1 MKIKSFSNLFICLFL
16 TSVSNAQNLEWVQQ
30 IGGAGIDNGSAIVV
44 DSMGNSYTVGT
55 FNQTVDFD
63 PSNNNFT
70 LVSSGSDDVFIT
82 KSGPSGNFI
91 WAKQIGGVNSNQ
103 ARAAAIDTLGNIYI
117 ASSFIGSINFTTSSG
132 NESFVSY
139 GVSDIFLAKLD
150 SLGNILW
157 GRQIGGTSTD
167 LVEKIAIDG
176 QGNVVFTGSFYGTTD
191 FDPGTSVFNLTCSG
205 TTVNSDVYVCKLNS
219 NGDFIWAK
227 QIGGTGY
234 DFGNDITFDNSDNIC
249 ITGQFN
255 GLCDFDP
262 GVNTFNLTAIGGSDV
277 FILKLNSLG
286 DFLWVKQLGS
296 SMNDSGK
303 SINVDNSGE
312 IYVSGFFLDAISV
325 NLSSGNITLIPYG
338 GTDVFIA
345 KFNSLGDMLW
355 VKQIGGNNSE
365 TTIASAVDNDGNL
378 YCAGVFKD
386 LVDFNPG
393 NPTFNLQSEGDYD
406 IFLTKFSPSG
416 NFNWAVKMGGLNE
429 DYARDITID
438 VNGNIFTTGY
448 FQGLVDFDPGSNTS
462 NLNSFGG
469 LDGYTQKLSQCSL
482 NVGFDVQTACDSYTW
497 IDGITYTSSNNTA
510 QFNLLNAALNGCD
523 SLVNLNLTL
532 NTSSSSIQT
541 QTALDSYTWPING
554 QNYTQSGTYTAVI
567 PNAAGCDSTITL
579 DLSLSF
585 TGIDEQENSKII
597 ISPNPAS
604 EYFIV
609 NATEELIGQ
618 TYSIIDLNGKTLK
631 KGTLTQKEQNIEI
644 GNLSEG
650 MYLFKINN
658 ETEQTFRIIKN

>member
-1 MKIKSFSNLFICLFL
+1 MH
-16 TSVSNAQNLEWVQQ
+16 AQNLEWVQQ
-30 IGGAGIDNGSAIVV
+30 IGGVGIDNGSAIVV

-70 LVSSGSDDVFIT
+70 LVSGGSDDVFIT
-82 KSGPSGNFI
+82 KLDPSGNFI
-91 WAKQIGGVNSNQ
+91 WAKQIGGVDSDQ

-117 ASSFIGSINFTTSSG
+117 ASSFIGTINFATSSG
-132 NESFVSY
+132 NVSFVSY

-167 LVEKIAIDG
+167 LVEKMAIDG
-176 QGNVVFTGSFYGTTD
+176 QGDIVLTGSFYGTTD
-191 FDPGTSVFNLTCSG
+191 FDPGTGVYNLTCSG
-205 TTVNSDVYVCKLNS
+205 TTVNSDVYVCKLNT

-227 QIGGTGY
+227 QIGGIGY
-234 DFGNDITFDNSDNIC
+234 DFGNDITFDNSDNLC

-255 GLCDFDP
+255 GTCDFDP
-262 GVNTFNLTAIGGSDV
+262 GFNTFNLTAIGGSDV
-277 FILKLNSLG
+277 FILKLNSSG

-312 IYVSGFFLDAISV
+312 IYVSGFFLDAVTV
-325 NLSSGNITLIPYG
+325 NLSSGNITLTPFG

-345 KFNSLGDMLW
+345 KINSLGDLLW
-355 VKQIGGNNSE
+355 AKQIGGTNSE
-365 TTIASAVDNDGNL
+365 TSIASAVDNDGNL

-393 NPTFNLQSEGDYD
+393 SPTFYLQSEGNYD

-416 NFNWAVKMGGLNE
+416 EFNWAVRMGGVNE
-429 DYARDITID
+429 DYVRDLAID
-438 VNGNIFTTGY
+438 LNGNILSTGY
-448 FQGLVDFDPGSNTS
+448 FQDVVDFDPGSNTL
-462 NLNSFGG
+462 NLNSFGS
-469 LDGYTQKLSQCSL
+469 LDAYTQKLNQCSL
-482 NVGFDVQTACDSYTW
+482 IVGFDVQTACDSYTW
-497 IDGITYTSSNNTA
+497 IDGITYTSSNNNA

-532 NTSSSSIQT
+532 NASSSSIQY
-541 QTALDSYTWPING
+541 QTGLDNFTWPVNG
-554 QNYTQSGTYTAVI
+554 QTYTQSGTYTAVI
-567 PNAAGCDSTITL
+567 PNAAGCDSSITL
-579 DLSLSF
+579 DLTLTF
-585 TGIDEQENSKII
+585 TGIDEQENSIII

-604 EYFIV
+604 DFVII
-609 NATEELIGQ
+609 NASEELIGKSY
-618 TYSIIDLNGKTLK
+618 TIIDLNGNTLK
-631 KGTLTQKEQNIEI
+631 EGTLTQKEQKIEI

-650 MYLFKINN
+650 MYMFKINN
-658 ETEQTFRIIKN
+658 ETERTFRIIKN

>member
-1 MKIKSFSNLFICLFL
+1 MTSKLLLPIALFFSCTLMH
-16 TSVSNAQNLEWVQQ
+16 AQNLEWVQQ
-30 IGGAGIDNGSAIVV
+30 IGGVGIDNGSAIVV

-55 FNQTVDFD
+55 FNQSVDFD

-70 LVSSGSDDVFIT
+70 LVSGGSDDVFIT
-82 KSGPSGNFI
+82 KLDPSGNFI
-91 WAKQIGGVNSNQ
+91 WAKQIGGVDSNQ

-117 ASSFIGSINFTTSSG
+117 ASSFIGTINFATSSG
-132 NESFVSY
+132 NVSFVSY

-167 LVEKIAIDG
+167 LVEKMAIDG
-176 QGNVVFTGSFYGTTD
+176 QGDIVLTGSFYGTTD
-191 FDPGTSVFNLTCSG
+191 FDPGTGVYNLTCSG
-205 TTVNSDVYVCKLNS
+205 TAVNSDVYVCKLNT

-227 QIGGTGY
+227 QIGGIGY
-234 DFGNDITFDNSDNIC
+234 DFGNDITFDNSDNLC

-255 GLCDFDP
+255 GTCDFDP
-262 GVNTFNLTAIGGSDV
+262 GFNTFNLTAIGGSDV
-277 FILKLNSLG
+277 FILKLNSSG

-312 IYVSGFFLDAISV
+312 IYVSGFFLDAVTI
-325 NLSSGNITLIPYG
+325 NLSSGNITLTPFG

-345 KFNSLGDMLW
+345 KINSLGDLLW
-355 VKQIGGNNSE
+355 AKQIGGTNSE
-365 TTIASAVDNDGNL
+365 TSIASAVDNDGNL

-393 NPTFNLQSEGDYD
+393 SPTFYLQSEGNYD

-416 NFNWAVKMGGLNE
+416 EFNWAVKMGGVNE
-429 DYARDITID
+429 DYVRDLAID
-438 VNGNIFTTGY
+438 LNGNILSTGY
-448 FQGLVDFDPGSNTS
+448 FQDVVDFDPGSNTL
-462 NLNSFGG
+462 NLNSFGS
-469 LDGYTQKLSQCSL
+469 LDTYTQKLNQCSL
-482 NVGFDVQTACDSYTW
+482 IVGFDVQTACDSYTW

-532 NTSSSSIQT
+532 NASSSSIQY
-541 QTALDSYTWPING
+541 QTGLDNFTWPVNG
-554 QNYTQSGTYTAVI
+554 QTYTQSGTYTAVI

-579 DLSLSF
+579 DLSLNF
-585 TGIDEQENSKII
+585 TGIDEPENSKIL
-597 ISPNPAS
+597 ISPNPVSDYFVVSAS
-604 EYFIV
+604 
-609 NATEELIGQ
+609 EELIGEA
-618 TYSIIDLNGKTLK
+618 YSIIDLNGKILK
-631 KGTLTQKEQNIEI
+631 KGTLTQKEQKIEI

-650 MYLFKINN
+650 MYLFKIKNK
-658 ETEQTFRIIKN
+658 TEQTFRILKN

>member
-1 MKIKSFSNLFICLFL
+1 MTSKLLLPIALFFSCTLMH
-16 TSVSNAQNLEWVQQ
+16 AQNLEWVQQ
-30 IGGAGIDNGSAIVV
+30 IGGVGIDNGSAIVV

-70 LVSSGSDDVFIT
+70 LVSGGSDDVFIT
-82 KSGPSGNFI
+82 KLDPSGNFI
-91 WAKQIGGVNSNQ
+91 WAKQIGGVDSDQ

-117 ASSFIGSINFTTSSG
+117 ASSFIGTINFATSSG
-132 NESFVSY
+132 NVSFVSY

-167 LVEKIAIDG
+167 LVEKMAIDG
-176 QGNVVFTGSFYGTTD
+176 QGDIVLTGSFYGTTD
-191 FDPGTSVFNLTCSG
+191 FDPGTGVYNLTCSG
-205 TTVNSDVYVCKLNS
+205 TAVNSDVYVCKLNT

-227 QIGGTGY
+227 QIGGIGY
-234 DFGNDITFDNSDNIC
+234 DFGNDITFDNSDNLC

-255 GLCDFDP
+255 GTCDFDP
-262 GVNTFNLTAIGGSDV
+262 GFNTFNLTAIGGSDV
-277 FILKLNSLG
+277 FILKLNSSG

-312 IYVSGFFLDAISV
+312 IYVSGFFLDAVTV
-325 NLSSGNITLIPYG
+325 NLSSGNITLTPFG

-345 KFNSLGDMLW
+345 KINSLGDLLW
-355 VKQIGGNNSE
+355 AKQIGGTNSE
-365 TTIASAVDNDGNL
+365 TSIASAVDNDGNL

-393 NPTFNLQSEGDYD
+393 SPTFYLQSEGNYD

-416 NFNWAVKMGGLNE
+416 EFNWAVRMGGVNE
-429 DYARDITID
+429 DYVRDLAID
-438 VNGNIFTTGY
+438 LNGNILSTGY
-448 FQGLVDFDPGSNTS
+448 FQDVVDFDPGSNTL
-462 NLNSFGG
+462 NLNSFGS
-469 LDGYTQKLSQCSL
+469 LDAYTQKLNQCSL
-482 NVGFDVQTACDSYTW
+482 IVGFDVQTACDSYTW
-497 IDGITYTSSNNTA
+497 IDGITYTSSNNNA

-532 NTSSSSIQT
+532 NASSSSIQY
-541 QTALDSYTWPING
+541 QTGLDNFTWPVNG
-554 QNYTQSGTYTAVI
+554 QTYTQSGTYTAVI
-567 PNAAGCDSTITL
+567 PNAAGCDSSITL
-579 DLSLSF
+579 DLTLTF
-585 TGIDEQENSKII
+585 TGIDEQENSIII

-604 EYFIV
+604 DFVII
-609 NATEELIGQ
+609 NASEELIGKSY
-618 TYSIIDLNGKTLK
+618 TIIDLNGNTLK
-631 KGTLTQKEQNIEI
+631 EGTLTQKEQKIEI

-650 MYLFKINN
+650 MYMFKINN
-658 ETEQTFRIIKN
+658 ETERTFRIIKN